1 MSERAEREKQAII
14 QRYQQMMEEEKALLT
29 KVAELNA
36 QESEYRLV
44 ADSIRPLDPARKCF
58 QMIGG
63 VLVERTVGDVLPV
76 VEQNRDS
83 LAAVVKSFGEQ
94 LAKKA
99 AERSAY
105 QREHGIQAVPQGMAQ
120 QLMAAQ
126 QKQ

>member
-1 MSERAEREKQAII
+1 LRAPSPPPSLATT
-14 QRYQQMMEEEKALLT
+14 A
-29 KVAELNA
+29 
-36 QESEYRLV
+36 RL
-44 ADSIRPLDPARKCF
+44 
-58 QMIGG
+58 Q
-63 VLVERTVGDVLPV
+63 
-76 VEQNRDS
+76 

-126 QKQ
+126 QKQAAAASGAGDEEGGGAGRPAGILA